1 MQESSTVQKPH
12 LFLQNKAATQL
23 TKKGDLK
30 PQKKGSP
37 DLNRGASAKFPIL
50 AAVFRVQKL
59 DCICKKKPT
68 QF

>member
-1 MQESSTVQKPH
+1 MPPMSPRAFAPFSNYSKS
-12 LFLQNKAATQL
+12 FLVRKML
-23 TKKGDLK
+23 Y
-30 PQKKGSP
+30 
-37 DLNRGASAKFPIL
+37 RGASAKFPIL